1 MKTRLFV
8 LVTITAILIVAL
20 RIMPSTAFDSPLPT
34 SSPLPTPSLPPGD
47 VPTGFTPTPPA
58 APVVETPPASPSS
71 SKHEDTKSLPDATPM
86 SLLPETG
93 GPISRITS
101 AN

>member
-34 SSPLPTPSLPPGD
+34 SSPLSTPGLPPGD
-47 VPTGFTPTPPA
+47 VPTGFTPTPPT
-58 APVVETPPASPSS
+58 APVIETPPASSSS
-71 SKHEDTKSLPDATPM
+71 SKHEDTKSLLDTMPLP
-86 SLLPETG
+86 LLPETG
-93 GPISRITS
+93 GPISQITS
-101 AN
+101 MN